1 MRRRRQS
8 ATANIPPTHT
18 RCRAPRD
25 RGPSHRPRTGISA
38 GAARPGEVLCWPA
51 ASPPGRWRWP
61 TAAAGCGNG
70 RHDPCASR
78 RLVRARL
85 LPQLPERAGDPWR
98 APAWEEAPLRPAAAA
113 AEGGRLS
120 CGRLPNRQ
128 GSLQMPPCTGSG
140 VRSARRFGTA
150 AGWGLPRG
158 APQVVRFGRA
168 CGGGGRAATGGQERP
183 RAHCAQGGGFLMTHN
198 GHPALPGALNVN
210 ALGTT
215 HNAAHAVHI
224 ALLWPPP

>member
-1 MRRRRQS
+1 ML
-8 ATANIPPTHT
+8 ATRECAAVDNRPPPIYHQPTPGAVLRVT
-18 RCRAPRD
+18 EGRPIGRARAFPP
-25 RGPSHRPRTGISA
+25 GP
-38 GAARPGEVLCWPA
+38 PGREVLCWPA

-168 CGGGGRAATGGQERP
+168 CGGGGRAATGGR
-183 RAHCAQGGGFLMTHN
+183 
-198 GHPALPGALNVN
+198 LP
-210 ALGTT
+210 
-215 HNAAHAVHI
+215 
-224 ALLWPPP
+224 W

>member
-1 MRRRRQS
+1 M
-8 ATANIPPTHT
+8 
-18 RCRAPRD
+18 
-25 RGPSHRPRTGISA
+25 
-38 GAARPGEVLCWPA
+38 WPA

-140 VRSARRFGTA
+140 VRSAQRFGTA

-168 CGGGGRAATGGQERP
+168 CGGGGRAATGGQEGSCQSVTLRP
-183 RAHCAQGGGFLMTHN
+183 RQTRPRNGLASRSATPSRRTAPVAPPAWHQVEVPLRWCIVGLACRCSCRRRVAGPRPEPPRAVVGSRSVKPVGATACAT
-198 GHPALPGALNVN
+198 
-210 ALGTT
+210 
-215 HNAAHAVHI
+215 
-224 ALLWPPP
+224 